1 MKEGTKVKVI
11 DEVTGHEFDIGEI
24 VTLKYSDNDDL
35 DNLGFYSEK
44 NGVWY
49 MSPDEYEIVDKNHV
63 LDMLSQAFV
72 FAVEQKL
79 NEDTINEI
87 KKALSAVVEEV

>member
-24 VTLKYSDNDDL
+24 VTRKYSDGDDL
-35 DNLGFYSEK
+35 DNLGFYSQR

-49 MSPDEYEIVDKNHV
+49 MNPDEYEIVDKNHV
-63 LDMLSQAFV
+63 VDMLSQAYD

-79 NEDTINEI
+79 SEDTINKI
-87 KKALSAVVEEV
+87 KEALSAAVEEF